1 MFRGPFPYISIS
13 LVGALNM
20 TPVGLPYSLKA
31 QKTLYR
37 TYYFLSERQ
46 PVFSHPRRYFP
57 NVVKMIVLGP
67 ARGDLSL
74 HYQRRLSEFCALQA
88 GGGISMRDPIFER
101 FVASSPWQSASL
113 RNVPGPSG
121 RLAVR
126 WFPRTRPALSDFF
139 VSQEYLFRS
148 VRYHF
153 HEDLVEP
160 DPQSFSEPMIT
171 GYSVH
176 SLRLLLGWQTLSYYH
191 FYGDAFM
198 GIAFNLSGERFPRF
212 VQTSEGPAYD
222 YTPFWRFYPGFV
234 LGFSMGYAF

>member
-1 MFRGPFPYISIS
+1 MLRGLFAYVFISIVGGLNLAAVGPPHS
-13 LVGALNM
+13 LR
-20 TPVGLPYSLKA
+20 A
-31 QKTLYR
+31 QKALYR
-37 TYYFLSERQ
+37 TYYFQNERQ
-46 PVFSHPRRYFP
+46 PVYSSPRRHFL

-74 HYQRRLSEFCALQA
+74 HYQRRLTEFCAIQA
-88 GGGISMRDPIFER
+88 GGGLSLRDPIFER
-101 FVASSPWQSASL
+101 FVASSPWQSASF

-139 VSQEYLFRS
+139 VAQEYLFRS

-153 HEDLVEP
+153 HEDLIGPEH
-160 DPQSFSEPMIT
+160 QSSSQLMVT
-171 GYSVH
+171 GYSMH

-198 GIAFNLSGERFPRF
+198 GVAFNLSGERFPRF
-212 VQTSEGPAYD
+212 VHTPEGPAYD